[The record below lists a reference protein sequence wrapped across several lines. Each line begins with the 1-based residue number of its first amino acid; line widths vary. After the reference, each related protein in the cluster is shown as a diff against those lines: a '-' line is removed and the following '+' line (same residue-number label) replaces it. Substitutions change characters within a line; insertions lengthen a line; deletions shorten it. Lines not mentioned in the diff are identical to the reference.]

1 MDYLLAFLVG
11 GSLCALG
18 QTLYDR
24 TRLTMGHVM
33 VIFVVAGALLTA
45 FGLYEPLIRVG
56 GAGCDH
62 SRLQLR
68 LCLDARSDH
77 PVGADRSLWS
87 AQRHL
92 RPRGRGRRRRRHPG
106 IPDGTA
112 LSSKG
117 VICQRSGGIR
127 FLPGRHTTLG
137 LKL

>member
-56 GAGCDH
+56 GAGATIPV
-62 SRLQLR
+62 SNFGFVLTRGAITQLEQTG
-68 LCLDARSDH
+68 LFGLLNGIFALAGGAVAAAVILGFLMALLFH
-77 PVGADRSLWS
+77 P
-87 AQRHL
+87 
-92 RPRGRGRRRRRHPG
+92 
-106 IPDGTA
+106 
-112 LSSKG
+112 KG
-117 VICQRSGGIR
+117 
-127 FLPGRHTTLG
+127 
-137 LKL
+137 